1 MKMASSKCKRRACA
15 RFLPDAKKR
24 PFDGA
29 APFKQAQQGKSYF
42 GPVYFVRGSEP
53 YMTIAVPIE
62 RFAGDVIGVLQ
73 AEVNLK
79 YIGDVVSSI
88 TIGKAGYAYAVSR
101 SGELIAHP
109 DISLVLQR
117 RNVRHVGGRQSR
129 LSRTPRDEPRADA
142 IVAANI
148 QGKKCSARLR

>member
-1 MKMASSKCKRRACA
+1 
-15 RFLPDAKKR
+15 
-24 PFDGA
+24 
-29 APFKQAQQGKSYF
+29 
-42 GPVYFVRGSEP
+42 
-53 YMTIAVPIE
+53 MTIAVPIE

-117 RNVRHVGGRQSR
+117 RNVRDLAVVKGAFVDT
-129 LSRTPRDEPRADA
+129 SRTSG
-142 IVAANI
+142 AAPPLRPTFKA
-148 QGKKCSARLR
+148 KKCSVRLR